1 MKPLFQKNLK
11 IIFAPANLGYI
22 KSNTA
27 QFPSYLIKKGLF
39 PMLDSLNI
47 KYEKK
52 GTIELPKVK
61 PSSFGSQK
69 CKFSKQIAAFNRKLA
84 GKVSESI
91 KNKNDFP
98 LIIGGDHSNA
108 IGTIAGVLSKRKK
121 LGLLWLD
128 AHPDIHTHKTTQ
140 TGWVYGMSLAAICGH
155 GENKFLKL
163 FKNSFVDPKKTVIFA
178 AQYIDKKEY
187 ENIEKF
193 GVHLITI
200 NDIVEQGIG
209 KCLQKAIK
217 IITKNTDYAHL
228 SLDLD
233 VIDERFAPG
242 TPEYSLGQLTYREIK
257 YVLKK
262 LAEKK
267 LINSMDIVEGDPQK
281 DIQGKTAG
289 LTLELI
295 AALLGKSYSPYDQYL
310 AENKIK

>member
-1 MKPLFQKNLK
+1 MNTSSKNLK
-11 IIFAPANLGYI
+11 IIFVPGNLGYI
-22 KSNTA
+22 KSSTA

-39 PMLDSLNI
+39 PMLDFLNI
-47 KYEKK
+47 KYEKM
-52 GTIELPKVK
+52 GIIEPDKIK
-61 PSSFGSQK
+61 PSDFGNQK
-69 CKFSKQIAAFNRKLA
+69 CKFGQQIAKLNQKLA
-84 GKVSESI
+84 KKVGESV
-91 KNKNDFP
+91 KNKKDLP
-98 LIIGGDHSNA
+98 LIIGGDHSIA
-108 IGTIAGVLSKRKK
+108 IGTIAGILQKRKK
-121 LGLLWLD
+121 TGLLWLD

-140 TGWVYGMSLAAICGH
+140 TGWVYGMPLAVVCGY
-155 GENKFLKL
+155 GEKKFLNL
-163 FKNSFVDPKKTVIFA
+163 FNSSFINPKNTVIFA

-187 ENIEKF
+187 QNIKKF

-262 LAEKK
+262 LVAKN
-267 LINSMDIVEGDPQK
+267 IISSMDIVEGDPQK
-281 DIQGKTAG
+281 DIKGKTAN

-295 AALLGKSYSPYDQYL
+295 ATLLGKSYSPYDQYL
-310 AENKIK
+310 MENKI